1 MQKHVVEKQPD
12 GLAARVFGNAYILL
26 VLTMLFWAGNS
37 VTARGAAG
45 LVPPFTLAWLRWT
58 VAALLIL
65 PFAWPHMKRDMAII
79 RGHWPILVLLAS
91 LGTGSFVSVYY
102 YGISKTT
109 AINALI
115 INSAV
120 PILIPLAIFAF
131 YRETLTRMQAA
142 GILVSFVG
150 VLAVLTKGDPALLA
164 TFQLNEGDLW
174 ILLSMMIWAV
184 YTALLRKQP
193 KMHWMSFGALSFI
206 VASLVNLPLFLGE
219 LMSGLTVQPSLHS
232 FLAIAYVSTFPSLVA
247 QIFYIRGVE
256 LIGGTRAGV
265 FMHLIPFFGGIMA
278 ILFLGEE
285 LHLFHLSGF
294 ALILCGVWLASRPAR
309 ILSVQS

>member
-1 MQKHVVEKQPD
+1 MQKQVVEKQSD
-12 GLAARVFGNAYILL
+12 GLAARAFGNAYILL
-26 VLTMLFWAGNS
+26 ILTMLFWAGNS

-58 VAALLIL
+58 IAALLIL
-65 PFAWPHMKRDMAII
+65 PLAWPHLKRDVGVI

-120 PILIPLAIFAF
+120 PILIPLAIFTF
-131 YRETLTRMQAA
+131 YRETLRPMQAA
-142 GILVSFVG
+142 GILVSFIG

-164 TFQLNEGDLW
+164 SFQLNEGDLW

-219 LMSGLTVQPSLHS
+219 LISGLTVQPSLHS
-232 FLAIAYVSTFPSLVA
+232 FLAIAYVATFPSLVA

-265 FMHLIPFFGGIMA
+265 FMHLIPLFGGIMA
-278 ILFLGEE
+278 IMFLGEE